1 MAYENILFDWTLVAA
16 EDLSAKQYT
25 VVKTDSAGKAA
36 SSTAGSA
43 VPTGIVQDKPT
54 AGQTAQVRVLGI
66 SKAVAGGTVASGAA
80 VTAGTGGKV
89 TAATNG
95 DYAVGIAL
103 VGGAA
108 NEIIT
113 ILLTGPFKY

>member
-16 EDLSAKQYT
+16 ADLTQFT
-25 VVKTDSAGKAA
+25 VVKTDSNGKAA
-36 SSTAGSA
+36 SSTAGTA
-43 VPTGIVQDKPT
+43 VPTGIVQDKPLS
-54 AGQTAQVRVLGI
+54 GQTAQVRVLGI
-66 SKAVAGGTVASGAA
+66 SKAVAGGSVTTGAA
-80 VTAGTGGKV
+80 VTAGASGKV
-89 TAATNG
+89 VAAANG